1 MKKIL
6 FAVTILLSMFAC
18 NNSDRKEQNRQN
30 DSLMSVIND
39 RDSSLNSFIFSF
51 NEIESNLDSVAA
63 KQKIISLY
71 TDKSKGELSKDKN
84 ANINAEIVAI
94 NNLMDENRKELERVT
109 QKLKNSKTKNAV
121 LEKSIKILTI
131 QLSQKDY
138 ELCELNIKMNSLNA
152 KVAKLVTEVDSLTS
166 RNYIQSI
173 IIDYQTQNI
182 HSTYY
187 VVGNQN
193 FLIDRKII
201 DRKGGLLGIGKTSIL
216 SKDLDNSIFTS
227 MDYTKTTEIAINGSN
242 VKVITSHPSDSYLL
256 EVDKTKSG
264 MIKNLTIINPEKF
277 WSVSKYLVIVKD

>member
-6 FAVTILLSMFAC
+6 FAATILLSISAC

-138 ELCELNIKMNSLNA
+138 ELCELNIKMNALNA

-182 HSTYY
+182 HSAYY
-187 VVGNQN
+187 VVGNQKV
-193 FLIDRKII
+193 LIDRKII

-216 SKDLDNSIFTS
+216 SKDLDNSMFTA
-227 MDYTKTTEIAINGSN
+227 MDYTKTTEITINGSN
-242 VKVITSHPSDSYLL
+242 AKVIT
-256 EVDKTKSG
+256 KSC
-264 MIKNLTIINPEKF
+264 I
-277 WSVSKYLVIVKD
+277 